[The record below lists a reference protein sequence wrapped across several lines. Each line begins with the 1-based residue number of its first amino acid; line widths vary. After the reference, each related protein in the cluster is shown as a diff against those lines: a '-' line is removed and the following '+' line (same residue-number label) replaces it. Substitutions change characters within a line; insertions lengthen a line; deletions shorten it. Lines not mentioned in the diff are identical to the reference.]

1 MIPRTSRGW
10 HAQLARFHAAERAA
24 YAKTSEVL
32 GAVLSEKSQRALL
45 RRQRAAQRA
54 MKEALRESH
63 GAREAREIALH
74 LCGWFE
80 EAAFLV
86 ALHLDPTRFSKEENG
101 AGVRCVL
108 SHVTDHVWE
117 AARVAAHPLL
127 CLEEENA
134 LGYDDDE
141 DT

>member
-45 RRQRAAQRA
+45 RGQRAAQRA
-54 MKEALRESH
+54 MEEALRKSH
-63 GAREAREIALH
+63 DARGAREIALH

-80 EAAFLV
+80 EATFLV
-86 ALHLDPTRFSKEENG
+86 ALQLDPARFSKEEID
-101 AGVRCVL
+101 AGVRGVL
-108 SHVTDHVWE
+108 ARVTDHVWE